1 MVNTNTNLNSTTLQD
16 SSDAELVYLLRN
28 GKKQALAILY
38 KRYVGLVYSIAYKVL
53 QNEQLAEDLTQDIFV
68 TFWQKDKFDPNKGKL
83 SSFLGLLTRSRA
95 IDKIRSSNTT
105 KNFLNRWQ
113 KIYSEESNVSSPLE
127 QVSLTER
134 QQKLQQALKQLP
146 ELQRQ
151 ILEMNYFQGLSQAKI
166 AQQLNLTLGIVK
178 SRYRQGMSQ
187 LKNLLIEIV

>member
-38 KRYVGLVYSIAYKVL
+38 KRYVGLVYSIAYKFL

-95 IDKIRSSNTT
+95 IDKIRSGNTT

-134 QQKLQQALKQLP
+134 QQKLQQA
-146 ELQRQ
+146 
-151 ILEMNYFQGLSQAKI
+151 S
-166 AQQLNLTLGIVK
+166 TT
-178 SRYRQGMSQ
+178 
-187 LKNLLIEIV
+187 NLLVLIKK